1 MRAKG
6 PKRSKAAK
14 GPKRS
19 KAAKGPKT
27 SKAAKGPMKPKVA
40 KGPKRPSRR
49 AGDPVGEAK
58 SKAGKG
64 PKRRTRQ
71 AADPGRGATAATAE
85 SDAARVSRAAE
96 ILARLDATYPDAT
109 IELAFSSPLEL
120 LVATILSA
128 QCTDERVNAVTDE
141 LFKRYRS
148 AEDYAGADPAEL
160 ERAIHPT
167 GFYRA
172 KARSLI
178 GMGKALVERHDGV
191 VPDAADALVTLPGVG
206 RKTAHVVLGNAFGV
220 PALAVDTHVFR
231 VSQRL
236 GLAQADDADE
246 IHDQLCALIPRAQWT
261 RATHLLII
269 HGRRTCFARRPE
281 CPRCTVHALCPWPGK
296 TTEGEPARPQGGAK
310 SGK

>member
-1 MRAKG
+1 M
-6 PKRSKAAK
+6 
-14 GPKRS
+14 
-19 KAAKGPKT
+19 
-27 SKAAKGPMKPKVA
+27 
-40 KGPKRPSRR
+40 
-49 AGDPVGEAK
+49 
-58 SKAGKG
+58 
-64 PKRRTRQ
+64 
-71 AADPGRGATAATAE
+71 
-85 SDAARVSRAAE
+85 SRAAE
-96 ILARLDATYPDAT
+96 ILARLDTAYPGAT

-128 QCTDERVNAVTDE
+128 QCTDERVNAVTAE
-141 LFKRYRS
+141 LFKHYRG
-148 AEDYAGADPAEL
+148 AEDYARADPAVL
-160 ERAIHPT
+160 ERAIHST

-178 GMGKALVERHDGV
+178 GMGKALVERHGGV
-191 VPDAADALVTLPGVG
+191 VPATADALVTLPGVG

-281 CPRCTVHALCPWPGK
+281 CPRCAVRALCPWPDK
-296 TTEGEPARPQGGAK
+296 TTEGSRRDPKAAPSPG
-310 SGK
+310 SS